1 MLLASLWGF
10 PEVPTTVCMVL
21 SPQLRS
27 FSEALSAPPVNQNGG
42 VGVVAGLLALIS
54 ASWQAQLQILQQAR
68 PLAAR
73 QLTSRLS

>member
-27 FSEALSAPPVNQNGG
+27 FSEVLSAPPVNQNGG
-42 VGVVAGLLALIS
+42 VEGWSQVSLL
-54 ASWQAQLQILQQAR
+54 
-68 PLAAR
+68 
-73 QLTSRLS
+73 